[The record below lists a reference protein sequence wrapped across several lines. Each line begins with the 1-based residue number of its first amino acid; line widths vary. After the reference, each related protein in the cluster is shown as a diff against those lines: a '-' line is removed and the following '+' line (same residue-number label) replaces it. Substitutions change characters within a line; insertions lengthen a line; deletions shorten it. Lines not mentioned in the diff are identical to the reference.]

1 MTPDPEPGLQTA
13 EDRLRRWR
21 LILGAKADTGGEIG
35 LDGVQ
40 AGMDRVLEALY
51 DADRRGNLGP
61 SSPSVN
67 RWLGDIRTYFP
78 TPVVQMMQKDALQRL
93 GLERML
99 LEPELLESVTPDVHL
114 AAALL
119 SLGKMLPDKTRETAR
134 MVIRKVVEQIEL
146 RMRFPLEQAIRGSLN
161 RADRN
166 FKPRPHEINWPHTVK
181 ANLQYYQPELNAII
195 PHKIIG
201 YGHKRRQMKSVI
213 LLIDQSGSMA
223 SSAVYAGVAACV
235 MASIRSLRT
244 HIVVFD
250 VNVVDLTERLS
261 DPVELLFGIQ
271 LGGGTDIA
279 RALRYGAG
287 LIQNPAETTF
297 LLISDL
303 FEGGSDREM
312 LSQVARIKSSGVN
325 LITLLALNDEG
336 APAFDRNIAGKLAAL
351 GIPAFAC
358 TPDLFPSLMAAAL
371 HEEPVADWMGRNGVS
386 AKN

>member
-1 MTPDPEPGLQTA
+1 MPDPGPGFQPE

-21 LILGAKADTGGEIG
+21 LILGAKADAGGEIG

-40 AGMDRVLEALY
+40 TGMDRVLEALY
-51 DADRRGNLGP
+51 DSDRRGNLGP

-78 TPVVQMMQKDALQRL
+78 TPVVQMLQKDALERL

-99 LEPELLESVTPDVHL
+99 LEPELLESVSPDVHL
-114 AAALL
+114 AGALL

-161 RADRN
+161 RAVRN
-166 FKPRPHEINWPHTVK
+166 FKPRPHEINWSQTVK
-181 ANLQYYQPELNAII
+181 VNLQYYQSDLKVII
-195 PHKIIG
+195 PNKVIG
-201 YGHKRRQMKSVI
+201 FGHKRRQMKQVI

-244 HIVVFD
+244 HVVAFD
-250 VNVVDLTERLS
+250 VNVADLTERLS

-303 FEGGSDREM
+303 FEGGNDREM
-312 LSQVARIKSSGVN
+312 MSQVARIKSSGVHF
-325 LITLLALNDEG
+325 ITLLALNDEG
-336 APAFDRNIAGKLAAL
+336 APAFDRNIAAKLAAL

-358 TPDLFPSLMAAAL
+358 TPDLFPGLMGAAL
-371 HEEPVADWMGRNGVS
+371 NHEPITDWMGQNGVN